1 MKMNFFTPSS
11 AVSPI
16 GQGPFGRML
25 RRWATFNVVGI
36 MGVGVQIITLTM
48 LLGWSIMDY
57 LPATALAVEA
67 AILHNFL
74 WHERWTWS
82 DRTGSHDSGRLS
94 RLLRFNLTIGT
105 LSIGQNLLF
114 MQLLVGWLEIH
125 YLLANLMAIAFCSVL
140 NFVASDRLV
149 FRTAA

>member
-1 MKMNFFTPSS
+1 MKMNFYTLSS
-11 AVSPI
+11 RVPI
-16 GQGPFGRML
+16 GQVPFGRML

-82 DRTGSHDSGRLS
+82 DRTGSHDSGRFS

-149 FRTAA
+149 FREAM

>member
-1 MKMNFFTPSS
+1 MKINFYAPSS
-11 AVSPI
+11 EVPT

-36 MGVGVQIITLTM
+36 MGVGVQIITLVI
-48 LLGWSIMDY
+48 LRGWFLMDY

-74 WHERWTWS
+74 WHERWTWV
-82 DRTGSHDSGRLS
+82 DRTASHDSGRLA
-94 RLLRFNLTIGT
+94 RLLRFNLTIGA
-105 LSIGQNLLF
+105 LSIGQTLLL
-114 MQLLVGWLEIH
+114 MELLVGWLGIH
-125 YLLANLMAIAFCSVL
+125 YLLANLMSIAFCSVL